1 MLLTLSTRAVR
12 QRWNG
17 RFFEAISLSSIGV
30 VIQLGHGGLPCP
42 SVDFE
47 LGDAKGIRFTILHT
61 NGLHTVPVYFCDCLS
76 QAVHFEQLL
85 RAGLFP
91 ATVLQP
97 KTCATFT
104 LMRQAHIT
112 MLESRLSSM
121 HMYTSLKRMTDNAG
135 LSMIIV
141 CAHYV
146 FQLDLCAVFDI
157 CWNAASL

>member
-1 MLLTLSTRAVR
+1 M
-12 QRWNG
+12 
-17 RFFEAISLSSIGV
+17 
-30 VIQLGHGGLPCP
+30 PCP
-42 SVDFE
+42 FVDSAA
-47 LGDAKGIRFTILHT
+47 GKAKGIPFTILHT
-61 NGLHTVPVYFCDCLS
+61 NGLHTLPVYFCDCLS
-76 QAVHFEQLL
+76 QATHLEQLL

-135 LSMIIV
+135 LSTIIAR
-141 CAHYV
+141 AHHV
-146 FQLDLCAVFDI
+146 FPLNLGAVSKYLLEG
-157 CWNAASL
+157 SLAISNSY